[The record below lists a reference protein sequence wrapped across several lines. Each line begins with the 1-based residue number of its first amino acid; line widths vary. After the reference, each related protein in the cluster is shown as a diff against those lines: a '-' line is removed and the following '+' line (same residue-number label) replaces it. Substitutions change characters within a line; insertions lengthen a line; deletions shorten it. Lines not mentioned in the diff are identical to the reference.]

1 MPLLEDKTEELT
13 DDEWARIKTALDE
26 YDQGI
31 FVTAEDVRRH
41 IGL

>member
-1 MPLLEDKTEELT
+1 MPLLEDKKEELT
-13 DDEWARIKTALDE
+13 DDEWARVKKALEE

-31 FVTAEDVRRH
+31 FVTAEELQRH